1 MKLRVEVVWESD
13 AGEEQ
18 RTRTIAI
25 DRSHLAMETLGL
37 NLGESKAMLQGVQDI
52 VVAQQ
57 VAEDLERRRRCPD
70 CGETYRGKGGGTK
83 EVKTLF
89 GMVEVANPR
98 WKRCRCQQTGAK
110 TFRPT
115 VSWLQG
121 QTTPE
126 LLYLETKWASLI
138 PFGKVA
144 DLLLEVL
151 PVHAGTNHET
161 IRRHLHETAERIE
174 NELGDERQLK
184 LFVEEVEQ
192 EDPAPPD
199 GPITVGIDGGYVRA
213 AHKEGFFEVIA
224 GRSVV
229 AFRREANDEVP
240 EAKCFGYVQT
250 YDAKP
255 RRRLWELMKSQG
267 LQDHQQVVFMSDGG
281 EDVRRV
287 QEYLQPGSEHWIDWF
302 HITMRV
308 TVLQQQTKTLVAEA
322 GRAETGTATAKRID
336 SVKHLIWHGNVAEAL
351 DRLHD
356 LLQDLDLIRVHSAAA
371 EKLACGMTEFEIYIR
386 NNQKFVPNFGERYRQ
401 GETITTA
408 FVESTINQVVSRRFV
423 KKQQMAWTLRGAHL
437 LLQTRTKVLNNE
449 LENVFRRWYPQF
461 RAEPKA
467 A

>member
-1 MKLRVEVVWESD
+1 MKIRVEVVWENEG
-13 AGEEQ
+13 AEQ
-18 RTRTIAI
+18 RSNVMAI
-25 DRSHLAMETLGL
+25 ERSQLAMETLGL
-37 NLGESKAMLQGVQDI
+37 NLGESKAMLEGVQDI

-57 VAEDLERRRRCPD
+57 VAEDLEQRRLCLS
-70 CGETYRGKGGGTK
+70 CGERYSGKGGGTR

-89 GMVEVANPR
+89 GMVKVANPR
-98 WKRCRCQQTGAK
+98 WNRCRCQPGETK

-121 QTTPE
+121 QTSPE

-138 PFGKVA
+138 PFARVA
-144 DLLLEVL
+144 DVLREEL
-151 PVHAGTNHET
+151 PVDEGTNHET

-174 NELGDERQLK
+174 KELGTERQLK
-184 LFVEEVEQ
+184 LFEEVAEP
-192 EDPAPPD
+192 EDPTPPD

-213 AHKEGFFEVIA
+213 AHKNGFFEVIA
-224 GRSVV
+224 GRSIV
-229 AFRREANDEVP
+229 AFRRESNDEVP

-250 YDAKP
+250 YDEKP

-267 LQDHQQVVFMSDGG
+267 LQDNQQVVFMSDGG

-287 QEYLQPGSEHWIDWF
+287 QEYMQPGSEHWIDWF

-308 TVLQQQTKTLVAEA
+308 TVLQQQTKSLQGEA
-322 GRAETGTATAKRID
+322 GRAETGSAIAKRID

-356 LLQDLDLIRVHSAAA
+356 LLMDLSLIRAHSTAA

-386 NNQKFVPNFGERYRQ
+386 NNRKFIPNFGERYRQ

-449 LENVFRRWYPQF
+449 LENVFRSWYPRF
-461 RAEPKA
+461 RPPAKA

>member
-1 MKLRVEVVWESD
+1 MQHK
-13 AGEEQ
+13 AG
-18 RTRTIAI
+18 
-25 DRSHLAMETLGL
+25 
-37 NLGESKAMLQGVQDI
+37 
-52 VVAQQ
+52 
-57 VAEDLERRRRCPD
+57 
-70 CGETYRGKGGGTK
+70 
-83 EVKTLF
+83 
-89 GMVEVANPR
+89 
-98 WKRCRCQQTGAK
+98 
-110 TFRPT
+110 
-115 VSWLQG
+115 G
-121 QTTPE
+121 Q
-126 LLYLETKWASLI
+126 A
-138 PFGKVA
+138 
-144 DLLLEVL
+144 
-151 PVHAGTNHET
+151 
-161 IRRHLHETAERIE
+161 
-174 NELGDERQLK
+174 
-184 LFVEEVEQ
+184 
-192 EDPAPPD
+192 
-199 GPITVGIDGGYVRA
+199 YVRA

-240 EAKCFGYVQT
+240 ESKCFGYVQT
-250 YDAKP
+250 YDEKP

-287 QEYLQPGSEHWIDWF
+287 QEYMQPGSEHWIDWF

-308 TVLQQQTKTLVAEA
+308 TVLQQQTKTLMAEA
-322 GRAETGTATAKRID
+322 GRTQIGAAAAKRID

-356 LLQDLDLIRVHSAAA
+356 LLQDLDLIRAHSAAA

-386 NNQKFVPNFGERYRQ
+386 NNKDFVPNFGERYRQ

-449 LENVFRRWYPQF
+449 LENVFRSWYPQF
-461 RAEPKA
+461 RAESKA